1 MITTILYIQLL
12 ILIISWIVL
21 TPFDKTINFIEK
33 RIGKYNKVLYNILIP
48 QILLS
53 VITILILVL

>member
-12 ILIISWIVL
+12 ILIISWIIL